1 MIVVANSSV
10 LIALCRIGMLNLLY
24 QKFTEGIFIPEAVW
38 YEVVESGRGQPGSEE
53 VSSSPWI
60 KVKKVKDEKLIS
72 LLRIELDEGEAE
84 AIVLASELKA
94 DLVLLDEKAARKV
107 AKRLGL
113 QVLGTIGVLIW
124 AKRAGFD
131 RQFERAIRCSS
142 ERRKFSYCP
151 GCLQQGSACRI
162 RRLTKGPTGE
172 LKTQLYIAKE
182 TFANPDENTPSLYVI
197 ASEAK
202 QSNVEGIFGQAKNS
216 TPYFQRG
223 RIR

>member
-1 MIVVANSSV
+1 LIVVANSSV

-124 AKRAGFD
+124 AKRAGLIDSLKEQLDALQKEGNFRIALD
-131 RQFERAIRCSS
+131 VYNKALHAVS
-142 ERRKFSYCP
+142 E
-151 GCLQQGSACRI
+151 
-162 RRLTKGPTGE
+162 
-172 LKTQLYIAKE
+172 
-182 TFANPDENTPSLYVI
+182 D
-197 ASEAK
+197 
-202 QSNVEGIFGQAKNS
+202 
-216 TPYFQRG
+216 
-223 RIR
+223 